1 MPTYLSP
8 GVYVEEVE
16 AGTRPI
22 EGVGTAVAAF
32 IGFAESG
39 PVNEPILCTNW
50 SQFTSVYGDF
60 LEGAYLHHAVYGFFQ
75 NGGGVCYIVR
85 IGSDEGNGV
94 SAWAELM
101 SGGEQASPALRISSI
116 ESGPVGNRITVE
128 VADGGEGVAE
138 GNFKLVVREEG
149 RVVEEFENLSTRR
162 GKQNVVTVVN
172 AQSTRIKL
180 EEIAE
185 GTLEKP
191 AVGSVELA
199 GGSNETQVNV
209 RPNDYVGD
217 SADRTGLG
225 GLEALDAVTMISAPD
240 LMSAYQKGQLDLDG
254 VKAVQLAMIAHAEN
268 MGDRVAIIDPPPG
281 LNSQQVREWRI
292 DGAGFD
298 SKYAAMY
305 WPWLTVF
312 DPATGSNQHVPP
324 SGHIAGIWSR
334 NDDERGVHKAPA
346 NEVIR
351 GAISLELRI
360 TKAEQDLL
368 NPNGINC
375 IRAFPG
381 RGIRVWGART
391 LSSDPAWRYVNV
403 RRFFNYLEESIML
416 GTQWCVFEPNDYELW
431 GRIRRT
437 IAAFLVLE
445 WRKGALFG
453 LTPDEAFYV
462 KCDGENN
469 TSESIDAG
477 QVICEIGVAPVKPA
491 EFVIFRLAQFSGGSS
506 LVE

>member
-191 AVGSVELA
+191 AVGSVESP
-199 GGSNETQVNV
+199 GV
-209 RPNDYVGD
+209 R
-217 SADRTGLG
+217 
-225 GLEALDAVTMISAPD
+225 M
-240 LMSAYQKGQLDLDG
+240 
-254 VKAVQLAMIAHAEN
+254 
-268 MGDRVAIIDPPPG
+268 
-281 LNSQQVREWRI
+281 
-292 DGAGFD
+292 
-298 SKYAAMY
+298 
-305 WPWLTVF
+305 
-312 DPATGSNQHVPP
+312 
-324 SGHIAGIWSR
+324 
-334 NDDERGVHKAPA
+334 
-346 NEVIR
+346 
-351 GAISLELRI
+351 
-360 TKAEQDLL
+360 
-368 NPNGINC
+368 
-375 IRAFPG
+375 
-381 RGIRVWGART
+381 
-391 LSSDPAWRYVNV
+391 
-403 RRFFNYLEESIML
+403 
-416 GTQWCVFEPNDYELW
+416 
-431 GRIRRT
+431 
-437 IAAFLVLE
+437 
-445 WRKGALFG
+445 
-453 LTPDEAFYV
+453 
-462 KCDGENN
+462 
-469 TSESIDAG
+469 
-477 QVICEIGVAPVKPA
+477 KP
-491 EFVIFRLAQFSGGSS
+491 R
-506 LVE
+506 